1 MPGRGEF
8 CTTLPPP
15 WGPRDGT
22 PLETYEY
29 LLLPAPLRPLRLHL
43 GPRSVCDPCKNRLR
57 STPSIR
63 STTTPPISVST
74 AASSSVQKPPNGGYS
89 RLLREALQWKMSKSF
104 QLSQV
109 STSCLFP
116 RHLRCLDHIASADV
130 FSQSQII
137 GPSLFLCAFLSHILL
152 FSCHPSTMK
161 TVIPMATNQDRLTFH
176 LSGQR
181 QSHLLFPVA

>member
-137 GPSLFLCAFLSHILL
+137 GPSLFLCASFIHQQFVITVPVWLRLTLEPYSPLFLSSFHDE
-152 FSCHPSTMK
+152 
-161 TVIPMATNQDRLTFH
+161 DRD
-176 LSGQR
+176 SNGDE
-181 QSHLLFPVA
+181 PG